1 MREQAER
8 SVERYYQEVRRTQG
22 VQIVPAVDVRWKY
35 FFKRLHDV
43 CDII

>member
-22 VQIVPAVDVRWKY
+22 VQIVTAVDVRWKY
-35 FFKRLHDV
+35 FYKRLHEA

>member
-1 MREQAER
+1 MTEQAER

-22 VQIVPAVDVRWKY
+22 VQIVTAVDVRWKY
-35 FFKRLHDV
+35 FYKRLHEV